1 MLAPADQLAVSVEG
15 EVGCSGGAVV
25 PLKYLMCLV
34 KERPATQGALTF
46 TLAVARDNV
55 SRERP

>member
-15 EVGCSGGAVV
+15 EVGCTGGAVV

-34 KERPATQGALTF
+34 KERPATQGA
-46 TLAVARDNV
+46 
-55 SRERP
+55 